1 MADENIS
8 LQVTD
13 KPKKRKVFGRKSN
26 KNQHQKLSGHVTG
39 RDCHCARHQ
48 CYTNVTKT
56 ERSRIIAH
64 FNSLESKT
72 EQDAVLSN
80 LIDIL
85 PVKQRRSRKDDCN
98 QGFHDFS
105 YQYNGYLMQDDTYTR
120 VSVCCKAFCAIFGI
134 TRNRV
139 RTVRAA
145 IAMTGK
151 EKHIYTF

>member
-85 PVKQRRSRKDDCN
+85 PVKKRRSRKKDDDCLAH
-98 QGFHDFS
+98 GFS
-105 YQYNGYLMQDDTYTR
+105 YQYYINVLDSGKYAR
-120 VSVCCKAFCAIFGI
+120 VPVCIRAFCSVFGI
-134 TRNRV
+134 TASRV
-139 RTVRAA
+139 RAVRESIAA
-145 IAMTGK
+145 TGNTNIFL
-151 EKHIYTF
+151 H